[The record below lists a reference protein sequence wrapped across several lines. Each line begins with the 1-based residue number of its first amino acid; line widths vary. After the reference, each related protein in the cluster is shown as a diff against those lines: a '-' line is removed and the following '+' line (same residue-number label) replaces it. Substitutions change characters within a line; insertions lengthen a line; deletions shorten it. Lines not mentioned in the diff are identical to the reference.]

1 MLYDESFVFNADS
14 AMKYV
19 DRNIQ
24 IATELKKKD
33 WQDEWLINRSF
44 MFAATGLLKEA
55 GEVLEKVDST
65 SCLTD

>member
-1 MLYDESFVFNADS
+1 M
-14 AMKYV
+14 M
-19 DRNIQ
+19 
-24 IATELKKKD
+24 
-33 WQDEWLINRSF
+33 LINRSF